1 MNSHSKHIEKL
12 TLQVLKSI
20 GCTNPPVPIEKIP
33 EKFELEVVEFPFHEK
48 ISGLLKK
55 EQGVIGVNKGQHPV
69 RRRFT
74 IAHELGHFLL
84 GHNIEK
90 GVDDD
95 IVDDDYDKPY
105 PQEREAN
112 MFASALLMPSEWV
125 KKEFKAQGSDLSK
138 IDLDKLARTFGVSK
152 QAMTIR
158 LLALKLI

>member
-1 MNSHSKHIEKL
+1 MNQTYYIEEMA
-12 TLQVLKSI
+12 QQALKKAD
-20 GCTNPPVPIEKIP
+20 CEKPPVPVQDIAK
-33 EKFELEVVEFPFHEK
+33 KFGLDVVEFPFHEK

-55 EQGVIGVNKGQHPV
+55 EDGVIGVNKGQHPV

>member
-1 MNSHSKHIEKL
+1 MTQHAQYIEGL
-12 TLQVLKSI
+12 AQQALKKI
-20 GCTNPPVPIEKIP
+20 ACDEPPVPVEDIANRMG
-33 EKFELEVVEFPFHEK
+33 LEIVEFPFHEK

-55 EQGVIGVNKGQHPV
+55 EEGIIGVNKGQHPV

-84 GHNIEK
+84 GHDIEK

-95 IVDDDYDKPY
+95 IIDDTFDKPY

-112 MFASALLMPSEWV
+112 LFASALLMPSDWV
-125 KKEFKAQGSDLSK
+125 KKHFKAQGSGLSK
-138 IDLDKLARTFGVSK
+138 IDLDKLSRAFGVSK

-158 LLALKLI
+158 LLALKLL

>member
-1 MNSHSKHIEKL
+1 MKTHDHYIEE
-12 TLQVLKSI
+12 TALQALQKI
-20 GCTNPPVPIEKIP
+20 DCKKPPVPVEEIANA
-33 EKFELEVVEFPFHEK
+33 FGLEVVEFPFHDK

-84 GHNIEK
+84 GHDIEK
-90 GVDDD
+90 GIDETIDDSF
-95 IVDDDYDKPY
+95 DKPY

-112 MFASALLMPSEWV
+112 IFASALLMPSEWM
-125 KKEFKAQGSDLSK
+125 KESFKAQGSDLTK
-138 IDLDKLARTFGVSK
+138 IDLDKLAQTFGVSK

>member
-1 MNSHSKHIEKL
+1 MNLHDQHIEETAKRAL
-12 TLQVLKSI
+12 GNIECKE
-20 GCTNPPVPIEKIP
+20 PPVPVEEIAK
-33 EKFELEVVEFPFHEK
+33 KLGLEVVEFPFHEK

-55 EQGVIGVNKGQHPV
+55 EEGIIAVNKGQHPV

-84 GHNIEK
+84 GHDIEK
-90 GVDDD
+90 GVDETIDD
-95 IVDDDYDKPY
+95 TFDKPY

-112 MFASALLMPSEWV
+112 LFASALLMPSEWV
-125 KKEFKAQGSDLSK
+125 TKEFKAQGSDLSK
-138 IDLDKLARTFGVSK
+138 VDLDKLASTFGVSK